1 MVAVMVNGVYTTKR
15 HLSPFAHRYSWHN
28 EDRERERE
36 SGRPGIEYLKLK
48 HTFQLRS
55 DSEVHLSSHSLRWLL
70 CLWLNSKRSNL
81 FKLLSRIPHSK
92 IAYKTKL

>member
-36 SGRPGIEYLKLK
+36 RPTGHRISETEAHISVTIRFRSSLILPFSALAVMFVVELK
-48 HTFQLRS
+48 TEQS
-55 DSEVHLSSHSLRWLL
+55 V
-70 CLWLNSKRSNL
+70 
-81 FKLLSRIPHSK
+81 
-92 IAYKTKL
+92 